1 MYIHIGNARIVFKRE
16 LIGIFHMNLRDN
28 PVNKQFLES
37 ANAENFYRNK
47 ELERYKISFIVT
59 DSELLL
65 SPIVPTTLARRQKRD
80 R

>member
-1 MYIHIGNARIVFKRE
+1 MFIHIGNAQIVFERE

-47 ELERYKISFIVT
+47 DLKRYKSFIVT
-59 DSELLL
+59 DGDLIF
-65 SPIVPTTLARRQKRD
+65 SPIVPTTLARRQNRN

>member
-47 ELERYKISFIVT
+47 ELERYKSFIVT